1 MNDVIFLYVILNHI
15 FYTSKFLSILLK
27 HLEIEIFVSSCFG
40 DIWSLMANGRRIVQK
55 VRRSITPFLDDWFLD
70 TTWVMFGV
78 DTNFFWY
85 LDTVWFGNKS
95 EMENI

>member
-1 MNDVIFLYVILNHI
+1 
-15 FYTSKFLSILLK
+15 
-27 HLEIEIFVSSCFG
+27 
-40 DIWSLMANGRRIVQK
+40 MANGRRIVQK

-95 EMENI
+95 KIENE